1 MLVCLPQL
9 HMFPFRY
16 EIHQPKVRYLG
27 ALAGLT
33 SVCMDEEPTLIFRC
47 RHSAAEDGLSGCR
60 RATSENSSYAGL
72 EGSPLPSPLLILY
85 FQTTSMFSGDITSEG
100 SCTAS

>member
-9 HMFPFRY
+9 HMFPLRY

-60 RATSENSSYAGL
+60 RATSENSSYAGM
-72 EGSPLPSPLLILY
+72 ECAPSPLLIMSS
-85 FQTTSMFSGDITSEG
+85 QITSMFSGDITSEG